1 MPDTAMSSGNAPDAA
16 ASVLAPELLLF
27 EYGTCATKEQREHLF
42 SSRFHLK
49 KYLDKKWLTK
59 RFVGDDPNIF
69 ASHYVGVLPFL
80 VGGKSNLLLIAPK
93 GCQQDADLGLL
104 RFLELIAFEDGK
116 DLPKDTGG
124 WAGQLGPNK
133 FLLFLAGHYAALLGE
148 LCRRDFRYYYRAEE
162 GELRGFI
169 RGRLRASTYARLTVR
184 GRHHIL
190 PCAGTSS
197 PPTTGT
203 TASSGPPRDAC
214 GDWPQHSIPKR
225 PLRCGSRFGRSGS
238 GSTRWLRC
246 RSRPRT
252 STGRA
257 SAAHTTTTAGPSSG
271 RVCSFREAT
280 GRRREARHILCYLT
294 HPPPLKTLWIRSSG
308 TFAQFPNG
316 NSRTNAPRSSF
327 RDHTSSIVSRIFC

>member
-1 MPDTAMSSGNAPDAA
+1 MSSGNAPDAA

-27 EYGTCATKEQREHLF
+27 EYGTCGTKEQREHLF

-169 RGRLRASTYARLTVR
+169 RGRLRPRPRATDCPRQAPHPAVHWDEFTADNWDNRILWAAARRLR
-184 GRHHIL
+184 RL
-190 PCAGTSS
+190 A
-197 PPTTGT
+197 
-203 TASSGPPRDAC
+203 AALD
-214 GDWPQHSIPKR
+214 PQAAAAVWKPFR
-225 PLRCGSRFGRSGS
+225 PLRQWFDAVAEVPV
-238 GSTRWLRC
+238 TTADFH
-246 RSRPRT
+246 RSRLGRT
-252 STGRA
+252 YHYYRRA
-257 SAAHTTTTAGPSSG
+257 LVSG
-271 RVCSFREAT
+271 RLLLREAT
-280 GRRREARHILCYLT
+280 GRRREARHILCYST

-327 RDHTSSIVSRIFC
+327 RDHTSSIVSQIFC